1 MRAAEATMRFGARN
15 QIRAKVTKVKRGA
28 VMGQVTVQLLDRP
41 EMTSVLTVDSIR
53 ELRLAKGT
61 EVLVLVKGVNVLLA
75 TPEPARR
82 RRRG

>member
-1 MRAAEATMRFGARN
+1 MRFGARN
-15 QIRAKVTKVKRGA
+15 QIRAKVVKVKRGA

-41 EMTSVLTVDSIR
+41 EMTSVMTIDSIEDLGIAR
-53 ELRLAKGT
+53 GA

-75 TPEPARR
+75 TPESGSR